1 MGILSE
7 LEKKAKR
14 LNKRIIFPENDD
26 PRIIEAACL
35 IAKDKIATPVLLGK
49 KEEIAKKINAC
60 LSRLKIA
67 DSAKEKIR
75 IIDFSEIDYGRYAQ
89 QLYGLRKKKG
99 LTIDAARKLLED
111 KIYAATMMLKLGEA
125 DGVISGAAHPTA
137 HTLRPAFQIIKTKP
151 GIMLASSCF
160 LIIHRLGNF
169 VFADC
174 AVNPNPDE
182 AQLAD
187 IAISAADAASMLGI
201 EPRVAMLS
209 FSTHGSA
216 NHELVEK
223 VRNATEIAR
232 KKRPDLV
239 IEGEMQLDAAIVP
252 EVSGLKFP
260 DSRIPGNAT
269 VLIFPDLNA
278 GNIGY
283 KLVER
288 FGGAT
293 AIGPIVI
300 GLAKPVND
308 LSRGCKASNIVGMA
322 IITAIQAESN

>member
-14 LNKRIIFPENDD
+14 LNKRIIFPEDDD

-89 QLYGLRKKKG
+89 QLYELRKKKG

-111 KIYAATMMLKLGEA
+111 KIYVATMMLKLGEA

-137 HTLRPAFQIIKTKP
+137 NTLRPAFQIIKTKP
-151 GIMLASSCF
+151 GIMLASGCF

-174 AVNPNPDE
+174 GVNASPDE
-182 AQLAD
+182 MQLAD

-209 FSTHGSA
+209 FSTHRSA
-216 NHELVEK
+216 NHKLVEK

-260 DSRIPGNAT
+260 DSKIPGNAT

-308 LSRGCKASNIVGMA
+308 LSRGCKASDIVGMA
-322 IITAIQAESN
+322 IITAIQTEGN